1 MIDNSIFD
9 TKTVF
14 SFEVF
19 PPKKTS
25 SIETIYKTL
34 DELSDLRP
42 DFISVTY
49 GAGGSE
55 NCSNTLKIAER
66 IQKNCKVESVV
77 HLPCLHITKAEAA
90 DVLQKFNGN
99 GIENILVLRG
109 DRIEGR
115 APSGDFLHASDLSH
129 FIQKTA
135 DTTFHLSAACY
146 PENHPESESIF
157 SELNNLK
164 LKVDSGCNHLISQL
178 FFDNHIFYRFIENC
192 RLAGIEAPIEAGIM
206 PVTNRAQI
214 ERMVSRC
221 GVVLPEKFKVMLDK
235 YGDNDEAIMDA
246 GIAYAVN
253 QIIDLVSHGV
263 DGIHLYTMNKPVVA
277 RKIYEAVKNII
288 SIPKSNALAS

>member
-34 DELSDLRP
+34 DELSDLSP

-55 NCSNTLKIAER
+55 NCSNTLEIAKR

-77 HLPCLHITKAEAA
+77 HLPCLHITIEEARFMLEEFR
-90 DVLQKFNGN
+90 DNN
-99 GIENILVLRG
+99 IENILVLRG

-115 APSGDFLHASDLSH
+115 TPAGDFLHASDLAS
-129 FIQKTA
+129 FIKETPGNN
-135 DTTFHLSAACY
+135 FHLSAACY

-164 LKVDSGCNHLISQL
+164 IKVDSGCNHLISQL

-192 RLAGIEAPIEAGIM
+192 RLAGIESPVEAGIM

-263 DGIHLYTMNKPVVA
+263 DGIHLYTMNKPLIA

-288 SIPKSNALAS
+288 SIPKSSALAS